1 MDCELVRHEADGTQT
16 VLTVRVPESAWA
28 GLNSVVEVVGVRRVG
43 VTPIIPQQR
52 RARAMETS
60 E

>member
-1 MDCELVRHEADGTQT
+1 MDRELVREEPDGTQT

-28 GLNSVVEVVGVRRVG
+28 GMNAVVEVVSVRRVG
-43 VTPIIPQQR
+43 VVPVIPQQR
-52 RARAMETS
+52 RLRAVERS